1 MAKPDR
7 RDAPPDDDEI
17 VSPREALIAAAVVV
31 MIVSHLV
38 PFGDT
43 ILYPFT
49 LMGTWVHEMGHG
61 LTALLVG
68 GSFESLDVFA
78 NASGLAHVSAAE
90 PWQRG
95 AYAAGGLVAP
105 PIVGALI
112 LALGRGPARAR
123 VVLGALA
130 VVMLISLPVWVRSVA
145 GWIALPLL
153 ALVLGFL
160 AVKAGPIVRT
170 VAAQFVGLLLALD
183 TLAGI
188 DYLFTGSATV
198 DGVERPSDVARIA
211 DALGG
216 HFLLYGIPLALLSL
230 ALLALGVR
238 LAWATPLFRR
248 TPRAAARPR

>member
-1 MAKPDR
+1 MAKPE
-7 RDAPPDDDEI
+7 RDADPDDEV

-31 MIVSHLV
+31 MVVSHLV

-49 LMGTWVHEMGHG
+49 LMATWVHEMGHG

-78 NASGLAHVSAAE
+78 NGSGLAHVSAPA
-90 PWQRG
+90 PWQHA

-123 VVLGALA
+123 IALGALA
-130 VVMLISLPVWVRSVA
+130 LVMAISLPVWVRSVA

-153 ALVLGFL
+153 VLVIGYF

-170 VAAQFVGLLLALD
+170 IAAQFVGLLLALD
-183 TLAGI
+183 TLTGI

-198 DGVERPSDVARIA
+198 DGVERPSDVALIA

-216 HFLLYGIPLALLSL
+216 HFLFYGIPLALLSL
-230 ALLALGVR
+230 ALLVLGVR
-238 LAWATPLFRR
+238 LAWAKPLFRR
-248 TPRAAARPR
+248 AATRAATPRR